1 MDKQRLSSLSDGI
14 IAIIITIMLLKLD
27 IPHGDSFK
35 ALYDKLPV
43 FFSYIL
49 SYAYIGIYWNNHH
62 QLFQVIDKVDSKI
75 LWLNLYLIFWLTM
88 IPLAT
93 DWTASSHYAAVP
105 TACYAFV
112 LLMCSLAYFWLERT
126 IISKEGVSIAVVK
139 LIKQDYRVYLSILA
153 YIAAVALSFVNSYFA
168 LLILIIV
175 AAIWFLPNR
184 KVEYHLNSN
193 H

>member
-1 MDKQRLSSLSDGI
+1 
-14 IAIIITIMLLKLD
+14 MLLKLD

-35 ALYDKLPV
+35 ALYEKLPL

-62 QLFQVIDKVDSKI
+62 QLFHVIDKVDSKI

-93 DWTASSHYAAVP
+93 DWTASSNYAAVP

-112 LLMCSLAYFWLERT
+112 LLMCSMAYFWLERT

-139 LIKQDYRVYLSILA
+139 LLKQDYRVYLSILA
-153 YIAAVALSFVNSYFA
+153 YIAAVALSFVNSYLA

-175 AAIWFLPNR
+175 AAMWFLPNR